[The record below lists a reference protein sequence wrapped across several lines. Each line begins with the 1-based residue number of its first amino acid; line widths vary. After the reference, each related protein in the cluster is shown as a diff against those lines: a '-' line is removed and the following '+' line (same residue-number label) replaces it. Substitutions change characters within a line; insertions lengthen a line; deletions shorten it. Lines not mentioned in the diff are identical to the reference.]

1 MQVKTK
7 LLEPVLLEIVP
18 GFHVRNVEGVAQALE
33 MGPQQ
38 KVRRT
43 KQGQDSC
50 AKLKQNFLKCILI
63 QSTLNKVTVRGEHG
77 QKVDRLFKPTSRPY
91 YSSQDHIT

>member
-50 AKLKQNFLKCILI
+50 AKLKQSFLKCILVLCI
-63 QSTLNKVTVRGEHG
+63 LCLRLQIVVRGEHG
-77 QKVDRLFKPTSRPY
+77 QKVDRLFEPFTILPK
-91 YSSQDHIT
+91 IT

>member
-1 MQVKTK
+1 MQVKTE

-18 GFHVRNVEGVAQALE
+18 GFHMWNVEGVAQALE

-50 AKLKQNFLKCILI
+50 AKLEQYFLKCISI
-63 QSTLNKVTVRGEHG
+63 QTTLNKR
-77 QKVDRLFKPTSRPY
+77 K
-91 YSSQDHIT
+91 

>member
-1 MQVKTK
+1 MQVKTE

-18 GFHVRNVEGVAQALE
+18 GFHMWNVEGVAQALE

-50 AKLKQNFLKCILI
+50 AKLEQIFLKCIL
-63 QSTLNKVTVRGEHG
+63 
-77 QKVDRLFKPTSRPY
+77 PY
-91 YSSQDHIT
+91 YNVCSPGLTSVRQG